1 MVVSIARLES
11 SFRALSFRR
20 RPKEMKH
27 QALFLQSVLKNLVLM
42 DSMVVP
48 YNSHKL
54 CYLPSL
60 NCALVAYLHVSSVTF
75 DAYAQ
80 LCHFCCN
87 QNDVNGQDCYL
98 CCQLDVLWIQ
108 CTLPVFGCYF
118 CLVTLVHI
126 CRSSIF
132 S

>member
-48 YNSHKL
+48 YNSHML

-98 CCQLDVLWIQ
+98 CCQLMFSGFNALCQ
-108 CTLPVFGCYF
+108 Y
-118 CLVTLVHI
+118 LVVTFV
-126 CRSSIF
+126 
-132 S
+132 